1 LAERL
6 PTGGLHIDFEEEAM
20 GKARFIND
28 EAFRSLRAGD
38 AQAFHRMIERRSVV
52 DFTDA
57 DLRGTDFREVD
68 LSKVI
73 LRGAYLKD
81 ADLRG
86 MDLRKVDLEGA
97 SIHNAR
103 IGGTYFSTELSAE
116 EIALSVKHGT
126 RMRTGKR
133 DVQ

>member
-1 LAERL
+1 
-6 PTGGLHIDFEEEAM
+6 M
-20 GKARFIND
+20 GKARFIDD

-38 AQAFHRMIERRSVV
+38 AQTFHHLIDRRSSV

-57 DLRGTDFREVD
+57 DLRGTDFRSVD
-68 LSKVI
+68 LAKVV

-103 IGGTYFSTELSAE
+103 IGGTYFPANIPAAE
-116 EIALSVKHGT
+116 VELSVKYGT
-126 RMRTGKR
+126 RMRVCKDAAQR
-133 DVQ
+133 H

>member
-1 LAERL
+1 
-6 PTGGLHIDFEEEAM
+6 M
-20 GKARFIND
+20 GKARFIDD

-38 AQAFHRMIERRSVV
+38 AQTFHRMIERRSVV

-68 LSKVI
+68 LSNVI

-103 IGGTYFSTELSAE
+103 IGGAFFSSDLSAA

-133 DVQ
+133 E

>member
-1 LAERL
+1 
-6 PTGGLHIDFEEEAM
+6 M

-52 DFTDA
+52 DFTDG
-57 DLRGTDFREVD
+57 DLRGTDFRDVD
-68 LSKVI
+68 LTKVV

-103 IGGTYFSTELSAE
+103 IGGTFFSSDLPAS
-116 EIALSVKHGT
+116 EIALSVKYGT
-126 RMRTGKR
+126 RMRTRTGNE
-133 DVQ
+133 

>member
-1 LAERL
+1 
-6 PTGGLHIDFEEEAM
+6 M

-38 AQAFHRMIERRSVV
+38 VETFHRMIERRPVI

-68 LSKVI
+68 LTKVV
-73 LRGAYLKD
+73 LHGAYLKD

-86 MDLRKVDLEGA
+86 LDLRKVDLEGA

-103 IGGTYFSTELSAE
+103 IGGAYFPSELSAS
-116 EIALSVKHGT
+116 EIALSVKYGT
-126 RMRTGKR
+126 RMRTGAG
-133 DVQ
+133 DE

>member
-1 LAERL
+1 
-6 PTGGLHIDFEEEAM
+6 M
-20 GKARFIND
+20 GKARFIDD

-38 AQAFHRMIERRSVV
+38 AAAFHRLIERRTVV

-57 DLRGTDFREVD
+57 DLRGTDFRNAD
-68 LSKVI
+68 LSKIV

-86 MDLRKVDLEGA
+86 MDLRRVDLEGA

-103 IGGTYFSTELSAE
+103 IGGTFFPNHLPAE
-116 EIALSVKHGT
+116 EIALSVKYGT
-126 RMRTGKR
+126 RMRTR
-133 DVQ
+133 QNES

>member
-1 LAERL
+1 
-6 PTGGLHIDFEEEAM
+6 M
-20 GKARFIND
+20 GKARFIDD

-38 AQAFHRMIERRSVV
+38 SQTFHRLIERRSSV
-52 DFTDA
+52 DFTDG
-57 DLRGTDFREVD
+57 DLRGTDFRTVD

-86 MDLRKVDLEGA
+86 MDLRKVDLDGA

-103 IGGTYFSTELSAE
+103 IGGTYFPVNIPAG
-116 EIALSVKHGT
+116 EIELSVKHGT
-126 RMRTGKR
+126 RMRASADQAQGR
-133 DVQ
+133 

>member
-1 LAERL
+1 
-6 PTGGLHIDFEEEAM
+6 M
-20 GKARFIND
+20 GKARFIDD

-38 AQAFHRMIERRSVV
+38 VQAFHRLIERRSVV

-57 DLRGTDFREVD
+57 DLRGTDFRNVD
-68 LSKVI
+68 LSKVVM
-73 LRGAYLKD
+73 LGAYLKD

-103 IGGTYFSTELSAE
+103 IGGAYFPANLPAAE
-116 EIALSVKHGT
+116 IELSVKHGT
-126 RMRTGKR
+126 RMRTNR
-133 DVQ
+133 ENL

>member
-1 LAERL
+1 
-6 PTGGLHIDFEEEAM
+6 M
-20 GKARFIND
+20 GKARFVDD

-38 AQAFHRMIERRSVV
+38 VQTFHRMIERRSVI

-68 LSKVI
+68 LSKIV

-86 MDLRKVDLEGA
+86 LDLRKVDLEGA

-103 IGGTYFSTELSAE
+103 IGGTFFSSDLSAD

-126 RMRTGKR
+126 RMRTRKSS
-133 DVQ
+133 Q

>member
-1 LAERL
+1 
-6 PTGGLHIDFEEEAM
+6 M
-20 GKARFIND
+20 GKARFIDD

-38 AQAFHRMIERRSVV
+38 HQSFHRLIERRSVI

-57 DLRGTDFREVD
+57 DLRGTDFRNVD
-68 LSKVI
+68 LSKVV
-73 LRGAYLKD
+73 LRGAYMKD

-103 IGGTYFSTELSAE
+103 IGGTYFPVNLPAAE
-116 EIALSVKHGT
+116 IELSVKHGT
-126 RMRTGKR
+126 RMRVRK
-133 DVQ
+133 DNL